1 MNGKKIVRFN
11 LLGPFSW
18 GDMEDDKWRQNT
30 VGRKELSFL
39 QYLIVNHTRNIPSE
53 ELIERFWAESS
64 SDPMNALRGML
75 YKIRRYL
82 REMFP
87 GEEDMIVTLRGSY
100 GWNPNLQIELDSEQ
114 FEQACREARKRPE
127 ETAEI
132 LLGGALP
139 LYKGDFLSGNDSDWA
154 IPMRRYYQTLYLD
167 ACREA
172 LPLLQK
178 QERWMEIMTV
188 CEQAQNVDFAAEDFV
203 VSQMQALISLGQP
216 VRAMEQYREFRER
229 LWEEFQI
236 APSEKVEQIYALAS
250 GMCRGNQGK
259 DDILKMVTEEE
270 NDGRA
275 FFCTFRLFQKIVALE
290 RRHLARTSGASTLMI
305 VGLSN
310 QVAPGTDAKRLE
322 RILLDSLRAGDPVA
336 KLDVTSYVL
345 MLTGSSQEDAG
356 IVAKR
361 IDRAFRKAYS
371 HSRAC
376 LSFRT
381 APLEGNKELSDENQA
396 QAAKN

>member
-132 LLGGALP
+132 LLGG
-139 LYKGDFLSGNDSDWA
+139 G
-154 IPMRRYYQTLYLD
+154 TH
-167 ACREA
+167 
-172 LPLLQK
+172 
-178 QERWMEIMTV
+178 
-188 CEQAQNVDFAAEDFV
+188 
-203 VSQMQALISLGQP
+203 P
-216 VRAMEQYREFRER
+216 V
-229 LWEEFQI
+229 
-236 APSEKVEQIYALAS
+236 
-250 GMCRGNQGK
+250 
-259 DDILKMVTEEE
+259 
-270 NDGRA
+270 
-275 FFCTFRLFQKIVALE
+275 
-290 RRHLARTSGASTLMI
+290 
-305 VGLSN
+305 
-310 QVAPGTDAKRLE
+310 
-322 RILLDSLRAGDPVA
+322 
-336 KLDVTSYVL
+336 
-345 MLTGSSQEDAG
+345 
-356 IVAKR
+356 
-361 IDRAFRKAYS
+361 
-371 HSRAC
+371 
-376 LSFRT
+376 
-381 APLEGNKELSDENQA
+381 
-396 QAAKN
+396 